1 MENFITLG
9 ERFTKYLKYKGLGIN
24 KTAKIVAMS
33 GSQISNITSGKVFG
47 ADKMFIILNTF
58 IDLDANYLFRG
69 KGEMIIGEA
78 SIVDAP
84 NPIRDRLIV
93 TQQELLDYK
102 ELEITKLKNEISE
115 LKKGKEQNL
124 YNTRVAEDSAELETK
139 KQI

>member
-9 ERFTKYLKYKGLGIN
+9 ERFAKYLKYKGLGIN